1 VNKWPFSHRARVL
14 IIADPDANP
23 ALLRLAQD
31 LLATGGTGSEGFE
44 TTGPQSHL
52 EGQLATHLDRSDI
65 DGLVVLRTE
74 RKPSREVQT
83 AVALARARGKPV
95 HVLVVAGITSGI
107 EATESHPIALDP
119 TDETRPSN
127 ELRQE
132 LYQWG
137 ATYAQRF
144 GHQL

>member
-1 VNKWPFSHRARVL
+1 MSKWPFTHRARVL
-14 IIADPDANP
+14 LIADPDADP

-31 LLATGGTGSEGFE
+31 LLVTGGTGPEGFE

-52 EGQLATHLDRSDI
+52 EAQLAAHLGRVDI

-74 RKPSREVQT
+74 RHPCREVQT

-95 HVLVVAGITSGI
+95 HVLVVAGITPAI
-107 EATESHPIALDP
+107 EADESHPIALDP
-119 TDETRPSN
+119 TDETRPSD
-127 ELRQE
+127 EFRQD

-137 ATYAQRF
+137 STFAQRF
-144 GHQL
+144 GHKM